1 MFSFSKEPKVDFLPP
16 QRDVDTL
23 IGQDLT
29 LMTAVLA
36 LEGASN
42 VPEKVFV
49 KKWFRIRLPQGQIAG
64 SVPSSEDPGGRRL
77 DHFVGVRSRM
87 RKASR
92 WGQGKE
98 RVPVNVYGA
107 VHYYAVVMIDGAPK
121 AYVYIDFVKY
131 SVDRHAAS
139 VLAEKRRDTE
149 CFTSLGGSMRY
160 VNVTA
165 IEVVVGTLFVRERHV
180 ILLVREVFSTE

>member
-16 QRDVDTL
+16 RRDVDTL

-107 VHYYAVVMIDGAPK
+107 VHHYAVVLIDGAPK
-121 AYVYIDFVKY
+121 AYAYLECVK
-131 SVDRHAAS
+131 SSADRHGAS
-139 VLAEKRRDTE
+139 GLSEKRRDTE
-149 CFTSLGGSMRY
+149 VFTSLGGAMRY
-160 VNVTA
+160 VDVTA
-165 IEVVVGTLFVRERHV
+165 IEAVVGTLLVMERHV
-180 ILLVREVFSTE
+180 ILYLRELLITE